1 MKIYQIIAFC
11 SLVMMGMTG
20 GKKLYKNLQ
29 DKSVLKSALMLGG
42 GAALSSQSWGQIDQ
56 TFSHLE
62 QRVGL
67 LEEIYHG
74 EVSDALEEVQIMQS
88 SIYPIFG
95 VLILASMIGIVIL
108 FKKVNKDDLVSFLGR
123 AAKIPD
129 YLHRIRSSNVFQ
141 NNHNASPTAPYLS
154 HSIHPEILS
163 HRTNPY
169 FNGYPEP
176 MMNPA
181 MARNNP
187 PVEQPDPHSNNR

>member
-1 MKIYQIIAFC
+1 MKIYQIIVFC
-11 SLVMMGMTG
+11 SLIMIGMTS

-67 LEEIYHG
+67 LEEMYHG

-95 VLILASMIGIVIL
+95 VFILASMIGIVIL

-141 NNHNASPTAPYLS
+141 NNNASPSAPYLS
-154 HSIHPEILS
+154 HNIHPEMLN

-169 FNGYPEP
+169 YNGYPEP
-176 MMNPA
+176 MINQA

-187 PVEQPDPHSNNR
+187 PVEQPDPHPNNR

>member
-1 MKIYQIIAFC
+1 MKIYQIIVLC
-11 SLVMMGMTG
+11 SLIVIGMTS

-29 DKSVLKSALMLGG
+29 DKSVLKSALMVGG

-62 QRVGL
+62 QRVGM
-67 LEEIYHG
+67 LEQIYHD
-74 EVSDALEEVQIMQS
+74 EISDGLEQIQIMQS

-95 VLILASMIGIVIL
+95 VLILASIIGIVIL

-129 YLHRIRSSNVFQ
+129 YLHRIRTSNVFQ
-141 NNHNASPTAPYLS
+141 NNNASPSAPYLS
-154 HSIHPEILS
+154 HSIHPEILN
-163 HRTNPY
+163 HRANPY
-169 FNGYPEP
+169 YNGYPEP

-181 MARNNP
+181 MARNNA
-187 PVEQPDPHSNNR
+187 PVEQPDPHGNNR